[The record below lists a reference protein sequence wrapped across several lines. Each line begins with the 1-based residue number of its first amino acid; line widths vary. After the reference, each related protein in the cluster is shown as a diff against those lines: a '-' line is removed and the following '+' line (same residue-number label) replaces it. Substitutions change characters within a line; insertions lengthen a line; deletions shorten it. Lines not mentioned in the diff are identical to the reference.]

1 MSHIMKLLKK
11 LLKLIFNRIFYIV
24 FALLVQLGWLFM
36 MAWKLAAYSKYISIG
51 ITAISIIAVL
61 WILNKKINPSYKLG
75 WTMLIL
81 VFPVFG
87 LLLYILFGKS
97 RIAIGGSP
105 TASSRKSRKR
115 RTLDAHTREGR
126 RSSTPSDTAKRLRVS
141 RDSDPDAARR
151 QDVAL

>member
-81 VFPVFG
+81 VFPVFW
-87 LLLYILFGKS
+87 F
-97 RIAIGGSP
+97 P
-105 TASSRKSRKR
+105 
-115 RTLDAHTREGR
+115 RTW
-126 RSSTPSDTAKRLRVS
+126 
-141 RDSDPDAARR
+141 
-151 QDVAL
+151 

>member
-1 MSHIMKLLKK
+1 MKLLKK

-97 RIAIGGSP
+97 RIAQKIQEHYAEVQKESLP
-105 TASSRKSRKR
+105 YMEQDPEIYHQITEE
-115 RTLDAHTREGR
+115 D
-126 RSSTPSDTAKRLRVS
+126 PS
-141 RDSDPDAARR
+141 AAVQSNYIR
-151 QDVAL
+151 Q